1 MVNSNIDCSDKTRF
15 ERVTVYK
22 PAGFERVF
30 SKM

>member
-22 PAGFERVF
+22 PGGFERVF